1 MNIECTIKIQYPTK
15 KIADAIVKTLR
26 VDDVSFVQ
34 TTLKQETQLDVTIT
48 AQTIPSL
55 LHSLD
60 DYLACLT
67 VAEKLVNKN

>member
-48 AQTIPSL
+48 AQTIASL

>member
-15 KIADAIVKTLR
+15 KIADALVKTLR

-34 TTLKQETQLDVTIT
+34 TALKQETQLDVTIT
-48 AQTIPSL
+48 AQTIASL

>member
-34 TTLKQETQLDVTIT
+34 TTLKQETQQYVTIT
-48 AQTIPSL
+48 AQTTPS
-55 LHSLD
+55 
-60 DYLACLT
+60 
-67 VAEKLVNKN
+67 